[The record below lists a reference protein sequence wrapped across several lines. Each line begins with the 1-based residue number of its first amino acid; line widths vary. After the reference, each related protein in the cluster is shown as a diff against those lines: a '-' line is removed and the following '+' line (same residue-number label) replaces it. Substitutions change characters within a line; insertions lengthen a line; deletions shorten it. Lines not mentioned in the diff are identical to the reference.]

1 MAAYRTLRRS
11 DMTELTLS
19 KVPSVNVGLLI
30 RTAPEQVFEALVEPA
45 ITTRFWYTRS
55 SGPMS
60 PGAQLRW
67 DWEMYGVSSEESVH
81 HVEPDRRIGFS
92 WNSYDPTAPTTV
104 DIRLDPRPG
113 GATYVQVTE
122 TGFSGDGDT
131 VVQQVAASTEGFT
144 FVLCALKAWL
154 E

>member
-1 MAAYRTLRRS
+1 
-11 DMTELTLS
+11 
-19 KVPSVNVGLLI
+19 VGLGDV
-30 RTAPEQVFEALVEPA
+30 RRVE
-45 ITTRFWYTRS
+45 
-55 SGPMS
+55 
-60 PGAQLRW
+60 
-67 DWEMYGVSSEESVH
+67 VSVH

-154 E
+154 EHELVLRVVEDAHPDQRVA